1 MKTITSLY
9 PLAAVCVASVLL
21 WSCTRAGG
29 EETGTEYMPD
39 MAHSIAY
46 EANHDVYYYNNTWG
60 DEEDYEAYAQPRKPV
75 NGTVARGYLPNK
87 YQRLDDFREVPEET
101 HAVVQERVWNLMKE
115 DRSIVNPIQPTTKA
129 ELERTLAEGKHIYTI
144 MCEVCHGEGLKGNG
158 VIYNEG
164 EGPYSAK
171 PANLVGDEAIVASAD
186 GRYLNAILHGKGQ
199 MQSHA
204 DKMSPLERWKVIH
217 YIRSMQAAEAGEEY
231 NPLAGTVDNGALDLK
246 TAFSNLLE
254 KQKAGVEAEDLKL
267 TLNDILY
274 NTGKAELNPSSYK
287 TLNELV
293 SILTEFSTINI
304 EVQGHTDT
312 QGDPEV
318 NMPLSKERA
327 ASVVEYLV
335 AQGIDR
341 NRLSYKGYGSTMPV
355 ATNDTERGMAL
366 NRRTE
371 IKIIQ

>member
-60 DEEDYEAYAQPRKPV
+60 EEEDYEAYAQPRKPV

-87 YQRLDDFREVPEET
+87 YQYLEDFRESPEEN
-101 HAVVQERVWNLMKE
+101 HVALQERVHALMMA
-115 DRSIVNPIQPTTKA
+115 DASIVNPIKPTTKA
-129 ELERTLAEGKHIYTI
+129 ELERVLAEGKNLYTI
-144 MCEVCHGEGLKGNG
+144 NCEVCHGEELKGNG
-158 VIYNEG
+158 VIYG
-164 EGPYSAK
+164 GGDGPYSAK
-171 PANLVGDEAIVASAD
+171 PANLIGDSTIVNSAD

-199 MQSHA
+199 MQQHK
-204 DKMSPLERWKVIH
+204 DKMSPMERWKVIH
-217 YIRSMQAAEAGEEY
+217 YIRSVQATAAEEEY
-231 NPLAGTVDNGALDLK
+231 NPMGELDNGQLDLK
-246 TAFSNLLE
+246 TSFSNLLE
-254 KQKAGVEAEDLKL
+254 KQKAGVETEDLKL

-274 NTGKAELNPSSYK
+274 STGKAELKTSSYR

-293 SILTEFSTINI
+293 SILNEFSTINI
-304 EVQGHTDT
+304 EIDGHTDT
-312 QGDPEV
+312 QGDAAN
-318 NMPLSKERA
+318 NMVLSEDRA
-327 ASVVEYLV
+327 HSVYDYLV
-335 AQGIDR
+335 GKGISKD
-341 NRLSYKGYGSTMPV
+341 RLSYKGYGSTMPV
-355 ATNDTERGMAL
+355 ATNETERGMAM

-371 IKIIQ
+371 IKIIK